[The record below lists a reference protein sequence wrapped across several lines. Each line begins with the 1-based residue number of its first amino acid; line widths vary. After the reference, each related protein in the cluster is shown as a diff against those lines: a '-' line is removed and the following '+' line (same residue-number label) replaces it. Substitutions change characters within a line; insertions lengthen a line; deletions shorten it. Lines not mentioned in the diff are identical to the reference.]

1 MTASR
6 RVRLWPQSLY
16 GQILLVAALAL
27 LVAQSVSAAML
38 LSGARSRSIAET
50 SAMIVTR
57 VGNHVEREQSTGIAI
72 GSNEDRYRLSRVG
85 QRREQRQRRRG
96 PVTIFVGTAPLTI
109 ERFAPQR
116 DITARARDFLQG
128 EANLRDVRISVG
140 SIDLLPSELR
150 EPQMRRWQ
158 AARLRSPNQPVPR
171 HAILFSAQLPDG
183 RWINATGLIRPTDT
197 ASVIALLLQTLV
209 LYAAVMIPL
218 ALVARRIAKPLGGLT
233 ERVQRVGLAG
243 EVEPLAAEGP
253 KDIRQL
259 IDAFNAMQARVS
271 TLLGEKDVMLGAIG
285 HDLKTPLASLRV
297 RIESVEDDEEREKM
311 ADSIDEMVTILD
323 DILMLARLGKSG
335 EAVQSVDI
343 GALVE
348 SIAGEFKGASFTASE
363 RRIVAKVRPV
373 LLRRALRNLIGNAVT
388 YGKQAN
394 ISLIERPGQIVV
406 EIADD
411 GPGIDPSLMDS
422 MFEPFARAESSRSR
436 ATGGSGL
443 GLTIAR
449 AIARSHGGD
458 VTLENR
464 DEGGLKATMAVKA

>member
-1 MTASR
+1 MI
-6 RVRLWPQSLY
+6 RVRFWPQSLY
-16 GQILLVAALAL
+16 GQILLVTALVL
-27 LVAQSVSAAML
+27 LVAQGISAAML

-57 VGNHVEREQSTGIAI
+57 VGNHVEREQTSGIAI
-72 GSNEDRYRLSRVG
+72 GSNEDRAGWNGRG
-85 QRREQRQRRRG
+85 QRREQRPRRRG
-96 PVTIFVGTAPLTI
+96 PVTIAVDTAPLTI

-116 DITARARDFLQG
+116 DMTARARDFLQG

-140 SIDLLPSELR
+140 SINLLPPELR

-158 AARLRSPNQPVPR
+158 AGRLRNPDQPVPR
-171 HAILFSAQLPDG
+171 HAVLFSAQLPDG
-183 RWINATGLIRPTDT
+183 RWVNATGLIRPTDT
-197 ASVIALLLQTLV
+197 ASIIALLLQTLV

-218 ALVARRIAKPLGGLT
+218 ALVARRIAKPLGRLT

-243 EVEPLAAEGP
+243 EIEPLAAQGP
-253 KDIRQL
+253 SDIQQL
-259 IDAFNAMQARVS
+259 IEAFNAMQARVS
-271 TLLGEKDVMLGAIG
+271 ALLGEKDVMLGAIG

-297 RIESVEDDEEREKM
+297 RVESVDDDEDREKM
-311 ADSIDEMVTILD
+311 AASIDEMVTILD

-348 SIAGEFKGASFTASE
+348 SITGEFDNASFNTPHQ
-363 RRIVAKVRPV
+363 RIVGPVRPV
-373 LLRRALRNLIGNAVT
+373 LMRRALRNLIGNAIT
-388 YGKQAN
+388 YGKQAEV
-394 ISLIERPGQIVV
+394 SLTEQSGQIII
-406 EIADD
+406 EIADN
-411 GPGIDPSLMDS
+411 GPGIDVTLMDS
-422 MFEPFARAESSRSR
+422 MFEPFTRAESSRSR

-458 VTLENR
+458 VALENGS
-464 DEGGLKATMAVKA
+464 EGGLKAILTLKT